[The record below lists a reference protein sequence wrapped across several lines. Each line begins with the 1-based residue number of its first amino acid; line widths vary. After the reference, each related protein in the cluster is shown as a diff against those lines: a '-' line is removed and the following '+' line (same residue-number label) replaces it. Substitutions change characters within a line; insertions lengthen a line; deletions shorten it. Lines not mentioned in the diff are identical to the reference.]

1 MRKLKELA
9 FTFSTITTCT
19 IIAATVFISIFWKET
34 TIDTSILWQILVCS
48 FFCTLG
54 NLLYTQEEKSKQQ
67 FYALLVLHYLYIN
80 AVVLLSGLFFQWFY
94 ADNPIMVLT
103 MITIIAIVFSFVYIM
118 LQIRSKRD
126 AAVMNER
133 LKAYIKKRNV
143 D

>member
-1 MRKLKELA
+1 
-9 FTFSTITTCT
+9 
-19 IIAATVFISIFWKET
+19 
-34 TIDTSILWQILVCS
+34 
-48 FFCTLG
+48 
-54 NLLYTQEEKSKQQ
+54 
-67 FYALLVLHYLYIN
+67 
-80 AVVLLSGLFFQWFY
+80 LLSGLFFRWFY
-94 ADNPIMVLT
+94 ADNPVMVLT